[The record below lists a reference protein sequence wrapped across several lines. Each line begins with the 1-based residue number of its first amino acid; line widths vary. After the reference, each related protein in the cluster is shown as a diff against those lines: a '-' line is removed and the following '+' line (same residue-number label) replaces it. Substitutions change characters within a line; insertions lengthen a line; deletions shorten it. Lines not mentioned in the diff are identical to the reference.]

1 MKLFNKIYF
10 YFCKIYNNKYYKY
23 NQISNSAIF
32 SPEFPGFITLI
43 NPSNISIGES
53 TVLNRRTHINPG
65 KAYVKIGKFC
75 HIGQGLTI
83 YAFNHN
89 YESTT
94 KIPYDNM
101 SVGKNVEIKDFV
113 WIGANVTIVPGVKIG
128 EGVVIGSGAVVTKN
142 VPDFAVI
149 GGNPAKIIK
158 YRDIESFNNL
168 KLSGQFF

>member
-101 SVGKNVEIKDFV
+101 NVGKNVEIKDFV
-113 WIGANVTIVPGVKIG
+113 WIGVNVTIVPGVTIG
-128 EGVVIGSGAVVTKN
+128 EGVIVAAGSVVTKN
-142 VPDFAVI
+142 IPDFAVV
-149 GGNPAKIIK
+149 GGNPAKVIK
-158 YRDIESFNNL
+158 YRDSEKFL
-168 KLSGQFF
+168 KLKEQKAFF